1 MPTGCMQFAHNDKN
15 KQKIENKNKAEGK
28 TQHKLFFTQLINYSQ
43 SLNTQQKHIS
53 AGTLSCQRQLS
64 GCIAVPQLD
73 SSRLASSRSC
83 IFKDNCEKY
92 RLLSQLFPGRWR
104 KGAGLGDVLR
114 GKWQVASGKCGGG
127 ILKFSNKFIA
137 SLRAFVF
144 IWKSAG
150 YGNIAQPPP
159 KTIHKI
165 SRKLYQQQHQTGSGF
180 GEDWEE
186 SNEKIACEYF
196 LRVNKIYLE
205 NFA

>member
-1 MPTGCMQFAHNDKN
+1 MQLAHNDKN
-15 KQKIENKNKAEGK
+15 RQKKNENENKNKAEGK

-53 AGTLSCQRQLS
+53 AGVLSCQRQLS

-92 RLLSQLFPGRWR
+92 RLLSQLFPGSWR

-137 SLRAFVF
+137 LLGAFVF

-165 SRKLYQQQHQTGSGF
+165 SRKLYQQHQTGSGWM
-180 GEDWEE
+180 GCWG
-186 SNEKIACEYF
+186 K
-196 LRVNKIYLE
+196 
-205 NFA
+205 